1 MVTFQIRVRVSILA
15 VLRCRSLQHLA
26 QALVLMALNWP
37 SVISHADTLAA
48 ASRRPP
54 RVLVLF
60 SDDRLLPANVAGDE
74 AIRATFSAATHGTVE
89 FYSEFL
95 DVDRFPGEAQQD
107 RERDFIRERYR
118 ERPPDLVIAGGG
130 PALAFLVKY
139 RATLFTQVPI
149 VHCAVSPAEIPKT
162 LPDDRIVGIPLAAG
176 PAPTMELALRIQP
189 DTRAV
194 VIVGSSSIADRQR
207 AMAPGG
213 EFSQLKKRVNI
224 SWLTN
229 QSLTELRQELARL
242 PDHTVVLYRAMV
254 RDSAGNTFTPRDAL
268 DKLAP
273 ASRVPIYGYY
283 DTYLG
288 HGIVGGS
295 MVTFETIG
303 RRAAQ
308 IGLRILAGADPQTA
322 ARSDVQHTVPMFDW
336 RQLHR
341 WNINEE
347 LLPPDSI
354 VRDREPTT
362 WEQHRVVILL
372 AAGLCGLEAFLIAF
386 LLLQRRRRRRAEA
399 SLRDSEQRMTL
410 AVEAANFGIWIRD
423 LARNEIWASD
433 RWRDL
438 FGFAKEERLELAGIL
453 EKVHPEDRE
462 SLGRKFASVVEH
474 EGDYETQ
481 YRIVLPGDQ
490 VRWISSHGRVERNGS
505 GKPVIVRGVSRDI
518 TGRKLAESEIQLQR
532 AELVHVTRV
541 STMGQLASS
550 LAHELNQPLG
560 AILHNAE
567 AAEILLQNGP
577 PDIEEIRAILADI
590 RQDDQRAGAIIDRM
604 RTLVRHRQFQGS
616 PLNMNTLTG
625 EVVTLVRPDA
635 ERRNTKVTWKPA
647 PTAAPVFGDHVE
659 LQQVILNL
667 LLNAMDAM
675 NDCPAE
681 ARRAYVRVSLVAAQV
696 EVAVS
701 DAGHGISEE
710 NLTRLFA
717 PFFTTKPTG
726 LGMGLAISQTI
737 IVAHKGRLTAE
748 NNANGGA
755 TFRVTLPMAERKGNA
770 A

>member
-1 MVTFQIRVRVSILA
+1 MRTRLRIEGFMRPRLRTFRPLAWALIALTPILTSVTDA
-15 VLRCRSLQHLA
+15 GVL
-26 QALVLMALNWP
+26 
-37 SVISHADTLAA
+37 DAA
-48 ASRRPP
+48 HQEPTQ
-54 RVLVLF
+54 RVLVLY
-60 SDDRLLPANVAGDE
+60 SDERLLPANIILDGS
-74 AIRATFSAATHGTVE
+74 IRATFVAGTKSSVE
-89 FYSEFL
+89 FHSEFL
-95 DVDRFPGEAQQD
+95 DATRFPGEEQEQ
-107 RERDFIRERYR
+107 RQRDYLLGKYR
-118 ERPPDLVIAGGG
+118 ERRPDLLIAVSGA
-130 PALAFLVKY
+130 ALSFLVKY
-139 RATLFTQVPI
+139 RAELFTGVPI
-149 VHCAVSPAEIPKT
+149 VYCSVAGDPRPKNLEIERIAAVPVFKGETPT
-162 LPDDRIVGIPLAAG
+162 LE
-176 PAPTMELALRIQP
+176 MALRLHP
-189 DTRAV
+189 DTRQVAV
-194 VIVGSSSIADRQR
+194 VAGSGPRDQQFVDAFREEIPAFRN
-207 AMAPGG
+207 
-213 EFSQLKKRVNI
+213 RVAF

-229 QSLTELRQELARL
+229 LSVNELRGALSRL
-242 PDHTVVLYRAMV
+242 PDHTIVLYLVMFQDA
-254 RDSAGNTFTPRDAL
+254 AGQTLTPREAL
-268 DKLAP
+268 DRFARV
-273 ASRVPIYGYY
+273 SRAPIYACYE
-283 DTYLG
+283 TYLG
-288 HGIVGGS
+288 YGIVGGM
-295 MVTFETIG
+295 MVTFEEIG
-303 RRAAQ
+303 REAAQ
-308 IGLRILAGADPQTA
+308 LGMRILAGEDPQSA
-322 ARSDVQHTVPMFDW
+322 ANSESLQPVAMFDW
-336 RQLHR
+336 RQLRR
-341 WNINEE
+341 WKISEKS
-347 LLPPDSI
+347 LPPGSI

-635 ERRNTKVTWKPA
+635 ERRNTKVTWEPA

-681 ARRAYVRVSLVAAQV
+681 ARRVYVRVSLVAAQV